1 MHRFLAGT
9 GSPASPIQLHSCCRC
24 TRGRDWKC
32 TFSFPCA
39 IFLCTI
45 CIILYEYQSSDIDA
59 SILAGSCEIITWL
72 PCVLQVCVRV
82 RDSANLSTMSVDGII
97 TRLREEIAA
106 FKWEWCSMNFFPPV
120 IDSICDFG
128 GVCSDEQHLILGV
141 TILVSVVE
149 MLKTDVLS

>member
-39 IFLCTI
+39 IFLCTF

-82 RDSANLSTMSVDGII
+82 RAMLYS
-97 TRLREEIAA
+97 RLVEPSRHGTD
-106 FKWEWCSMNFFPPV
+106 K
-120 IDSICDFG
+120 
-128 GVCSDEQHLILGV
+128 V
-141 TILVSVVE
+141 TSR
-149 MLKTDVLS
+149 D